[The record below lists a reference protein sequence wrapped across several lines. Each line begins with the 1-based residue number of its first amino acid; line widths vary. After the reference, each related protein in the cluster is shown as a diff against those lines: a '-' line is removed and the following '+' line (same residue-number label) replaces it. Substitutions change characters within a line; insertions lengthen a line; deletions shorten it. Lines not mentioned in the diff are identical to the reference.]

1 MARHQLTSS
10 RPIQGEPLT
19 WLARLFLAVLAALM
33 FFLAALAVNQDHI
46 ALQFLGRWR
55 TPEISVFWWLLLSL
69 ILGLLLGLFGIT
81 LWTTKLS
88 LRNRRLTKQLGEAEV
103 ELNKLR
109 NMTLHE

>member
-1 MARHQLTSS
+1 
-10 RPIQGEPLT
+10 
-19 WLARLFLAVLAALM
+19 
-33 FFLAALAVNQDHI
+33 
-46 ALQFLGRWR
+46 
-55 TPEISVFWWLLLSL
+55 
-69 ILGLLLGLFGIT
+69 LGLFGIT